1 VIHRLLRQLDWRDDM
16 KLLRRHFLH
25 LAAGAVVLPAVP
37 RPASAQSYPTRP
49 VHLIVAVPP
58 GGTFDIVGRLIA
70 QSLSERFGE
79 SFVVENRPGAATNIG
94 TDYVVHA
101 DADGYTILVC
111 GSPSAINATLY
122 TDLNF
127 VFARDIVPVGGIER
141 APLIMAVNP
150 ALPAKTVPQFISYA
164 KANPGKINM
173 GTGGAGSTGDV
184 AGALFNTMAGLTL
197 TRVPY
202 RGEAPAVTDLIG
214 GQVQVVFVTAG
225 SAVNFVKAGTLR
237 AVAVTSAAR
246 MDVLPDV
253 PTIAESVP
261 GYEATSWAGI
271 GAPHGTPAEIVDKLN
286 REINAGLGDAKLKSQ
301 LAEFGATAMP
311 GSPADFGKF
320 IAAEI
325 EKWGKVVKAANMKP
339 E

>member
-1 VIHRLLRQLDWRDDM
+1 M
-16 KLLRRHFLH
+16 KIFRRKFLH
-25 LAAGAVVLPAVP
+25 LAAGAVAVLSMP
-37 RPASAQSYPTRP
+37 RRSRAQNYPTRP

-58 GGTFDIVGRLIA
+58 GGTFDIVGRVIA
-70 QSLSERFGE
+70 QALSERLGE
-79 SFVVENRPGAATNIG
+79 SFVVENRAGAATNIG

-101 DADGYTILVC
+101 DADGYTLLVC

-122 TDLNF
+122 HDLDF
-127 VFARDIVPVGGIER
+127 VFARDIAPVGGIER
-141 APLIMAVNP
+141 APLVMAVNP
-150 ALPAKTVPQFISYA
+150 ALPVKTVAEFISYA
-164 KANPGKINM
+164 KANPGKVNM
-173 GTGGAGSTGDV
+173 GTGGTGATGDV
-184 AGALFNTMAGLTL
+184 AGALFNMLAGLNI

-214 GQVQVVFVTAG
+214 GQLQVVFVTAG

-237 AVAVTSAAR
+237 ALAVTSTMR

-253 PTIAESVP
+253 PVVADSLP

-271 GAPHGTPAEIVDKLN
+271 GAPHGTPVEIIDKLN
-286 REINAGLGDAKLKSQ
+286 GVLNTALADPKVKSQ
-301 LAEFGATAMP
+301 LAEFGAAPMP
-311 GSPADFGKF
+311 GSPADFRKF

-325 EKWGKVVKAANMKP
+325 EKWGKVVKSADMKP